1 MYYGILVKYLINNY
15 NVIYELPNY
24 KQKWV
29 RSCHKHLNYNLNMH
43 TEKLFVLPTS
53 LFVVKIEFGVDG
65 N

>member
-1 MYYGILVKYLINNY
+1 M
-15 NVIYELPNY
+15 YELPNY